1 MTAIPQPI
9 INQDEALIEGFSAD
23 VFDNYETLD
32 LEKSDQYT
40 YDFLGVRTSIKYN
53 KNWAK
58 AGGRQKPKPLSSWE
72 WISLLWAVETSTD
85 SVTLVECGAG
95 WGPWVGR
102 GYVAARMKAKENI
115 SIVAVEG
122 EPTHFEYMKEHF
134 NDNAIPE
141 SDADAILGVVSAES
155 GFSMFPIA
163 PDPQTAWG
171 LRCIKSGA
179 KEKVTMLEET
189 GAVPAEE
196 NPGLYTIPK
205 RPGFYAIQRS
215 VTLEDLIKDKKTVD
229 YIHFDIQGSEG
240 DVIESS
246 LAIMNE
252 RVRCIFVGTHSH
264 EIEAQ
269 IKTALFSQDWQLV
282 FDKTMT
288 KRENGRLQDG
298 EQVWV
303 NPRFL

>member
-1 MTAIPQPI
+1 MAALQQPI
-9 INQDEALIEGFSAD
+9 IDQEEAQIEGFSAE
-23 VFDNYETLD
+23 VFDNYETCE

-40 YDFLGVRTSIKYN
+40 YDFLGVQTNIEYH

-58 AGGRQKPKPLSSWE
+58 AGGRQKPKPLTSWE
-72 WISLLWAVETSTD
+72 WISLLWAVETSKE

-102 GYVAARMKAKENI
+102 GYVAARTRAKKNI
-115 SIVAVEG
+115 SIIAVEG

-134 NDNAIPE
+134 EDNGIPE
-141 SDADAILGVVSAES
+141 SDADAVLGVVSAES

-171 LRCIKSGA
+171 LRSIKSNS
-179 KEKVTMLEET
+179 KEKETMLAEI
-189 GAVPAEE
+189 GAVPAED

-215 VTLEDLIKDKKTVD
+215 VTLEDLIKNKKTID

-240 DVIESS
+240 EVIESS
-246 LAIMNE
+246 LAIMND
-252 RVRCIFVGTHSH
+252 RVRCIFIGTHSH

-269 IKTALFSQDWQLV
+269 LKT
-282 FDKTMT
+282 
-288 KRENGRLQDG
+288 RENGSLQDG

-303 NPRFL
+303 NPRFI